1 MKTNVYSVLVLMH
14 PVNRRGLFELLFS
27 TDGVH
32 YCTPD
37 GNSPEYFRANGLTLA
52 KRLVVTPQVYVKLLS
67 KVLGEKIKTLSMYV
81 PYKDH
86 AKMLRLFKGLSEYC
100 VNSQCKYSEDLGIPE
115 CVITLANS
123 NLVAPIHK

>member
-52 KRLVVTPQVYVKLLS
+52 KRLAVTPQVYVKLLS
-67 KVLGEKIKTLSMYV
+67 KALGEKIKTLSLYV

-86 AKMLRLFKGLSEYC
+86 AKMLRLFQSLAKYC
-100 VNSQCKYSEDLGIPE
+100 VNAQCKYSEDLDIPE
-115 CVITLANS
+115 VVISLANAKVVS
-123 NLVAPIHK
+123 PV